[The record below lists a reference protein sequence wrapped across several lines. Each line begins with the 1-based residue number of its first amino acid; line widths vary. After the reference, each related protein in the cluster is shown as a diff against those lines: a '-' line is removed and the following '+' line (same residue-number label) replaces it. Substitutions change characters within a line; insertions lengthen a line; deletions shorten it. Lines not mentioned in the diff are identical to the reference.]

1 MTRKLAL
8 LCLTATLAFTSCD
21 RIKNAKI
28 PFLNR
33 KQAPEQVAEAIA
45 PGTPE
50 AAAAATAEASAP
62 GAAPTQSAPGTPA
75 AAPAAAAPK
84 GPQVNTNAAVVVLCY
99 HRFEDLPK
107 DSLAIKPSE
116 FEQQLQQIKDNGF
129 TVIKMQD
136 FLAWR
141 RGEKEIPE
149 KSCIITIDDGYRSG
163 YDVAWPILKK
173 FDYPF
178 TMFVYVNYIGS
189 GGKSVTWD
197 QLAEMRDAGVDI
209 QSHTYSHS
217 NLKAPGAG
225 VDART
230 KGLVQKDIQELGKE
244 GWLRKEIAG
253 SRKELE
259 EKLGIRVNALAYP
272 FGIHSPEARAMVLE
286 SGYEAGFTV
295 YGQRV
300 GHAGDSAQIG
310 RYAIDS
316 KNPKIFVDAM
326 KMIGGGGGGGT
337 TEAPAVAQIA
347 AASMVT
353 QPMEGETIKDP
364 KPVLKAN
371 LATMGEVDPGS
382 VEIRVSG
389 IGPVPA
395 KYDPATK
402 MVTGQVTQKLRDKDY
417 TVILSAKA
425 NGKKVEARWSFKFDP
440 AGAAPAAEQALPKR
454 P

>member
-33 KQAPEQVAEAIA
+33 KQAPEQVAEAPA

-50 AAAAATAEASAP
+50 AAAAA
-62 GAAPTQSAPGTPA
+62 AAATPA
-75 AAPAAAAPK
+75 EGSAQGATPANPQPGAPAAAATPK
-84 GPQVNTNAAVVVLCY
+84 TAQVNTNASVMVLCY

-107 DSLAIKPSE
+107 DELAIKPSE

-141 RGEKEIPE
+141 RGEKDIPE

-189 GGKSVTWD
+189 GGQSVTWD
-197 QLAEMRDAGVDI
+197 ELGEMRDAGVDI
-209 QSHTYSHS
+209 QSHSYSHS
-217 NLKAPGAG
+217 NLRAPGQG

-230 KGLVQKDIQELGKE
+230 KGLVQKDVQELGRD
-244 GWLRKEIAG
+244 GWLKKEIAG

-259 EKLGIRVNALAYP
+259 EKLGIRVNAIAYP
-272 FGIHSPEARAMVLE
+272 FGVHSPEVRKVVAE

-295 YGQRV
+295 YGQRL
-300 GHAGDSAQIG
+300 GHGGDSTQLG
-310 RYAIDS
+310 RYAISS
-316 KNPKIFVDAM
+316 KDPKPFANAI

-337 TEAPAVAQIA
+337 DAPAVAQIA
-347 AASMVT
+347 ASSMIT

-371 LATMGEVDPGS
+371 LATMGEVEPNS

-402 MVTGQVTQKLRDKDY
+402 MVTGQVTQQLRDRDY
-417 TVILSAKA
+417 TVILSAKVK
-425 NGKKVEARWSFKFDP
+425 GKKVEARWSFKFDP
-440 AGAAPAAEQALPKR
+440 AGAAPAPEAALPKR
-454 P
+454 Q